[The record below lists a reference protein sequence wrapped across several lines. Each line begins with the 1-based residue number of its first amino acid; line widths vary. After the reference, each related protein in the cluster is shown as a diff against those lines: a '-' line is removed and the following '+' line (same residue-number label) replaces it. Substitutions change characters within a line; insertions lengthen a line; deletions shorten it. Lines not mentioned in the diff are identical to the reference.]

1 MNLISDFFASVIY
14 RFLFNFRLNKIFKL
28 YREAVLKDFDLVE
41 PKRSYWIKC
50 SEEYV
55 GPPPIVDDDI
65 EYSSP
70 LKKQAKIIMKNWQ
83 YFPASAQKNLL
94 GLIKYVA
101 WLRKRY
107 SNKKRNY
114 MNQNKVSDHVYEM

>member
-1 MNLISDFFASVIY
+1 MNLISGFFASVIY
-14 RFLFNFRLNKIFKL
+14 RFLFNFRLNQILKL

-55 GPPPIVDDDI
+55 GSPQIVEDDI

-70 LKKQAKIIMKNWQ
+70 LKKQAIMVMKNWQ
-83 YFPASAQKNLL
+83 YFSASAQKHLL
-94 GLIKYVA
+94 WLAKYVA
-101 WLRKRY
+101 WLRKMY
-107 SNKKRNY
+107 SNKKQENTY
-114 MNQNKVSDHVYEM
+114 QNQVSDHVYEM